1 MFAFKYMLG
10 IFAAILLTTAIS
22 HAQGGN
28 TLVLKEKGR
37 TIQSW
42 IEKDCITF
50 RFSNT
55 QWIEGKIKTVFK
67 DSLLINMYRAQ
78 QSPTMFGGFRVDTTW
93 LGFLKISINEIS
105 GMPQSQYKSGMFTN
119 GALFRL
125 GSGAYMFLN
134 IANSL
139 LKGVPLFDA
148 ANTTRYLLQQAFTEL
163 GPFKNKSTK
172 PIYPLVKNILWLFIS
187 ALK

>member
-1 MFAFKYMLG
+1 MLLVKYVGG
-10 IFAAILLTTAIS
+10 IFAAVLFTVTAS
-22 HAQGGN
+22 TAQVGN

-55 QWIEGKIKTVFK
+55 QWIEGKIKTILK

-78 QSPTMFGGFRVDTTW
+78 QSPTAFGGFRVDTTW

-105 GMPQSQYKSGMFTN
+105 GLPQSRFKSGMFTN
-119 GALFRL
+119 GILFKMA
-125 GSGAYMFLN
+125 SGAYLFLN
-134 IANSL
+134 IANSII
-139 LKGVPLFDA
+139 KGYPLFDA
-148 ANTTRYLLQQAFTEL
+148 ANTTRLLVAAGFYGIGTLQKQKHKAYL
-163 GPFKNKSTK
+163 
-172 PIYPLVKNILWLFIS
+172 PIGKKYTVAIY
-187 ALK
+187 

>member
-1 MFAFKYMLG
+1 MFLAKYLVG
-10 IFAAILLTTAIS
+10 IFAAILFTVTAS
-22 HAQGGN
+22 NAQLGN

-55 QWIEGKIKTVFK
+55 QWIEGKIKTILK

-78 QSPTMFGGFRVDTTW
+78 QSPTPFGGFRVDTTW
-93 LGFLKISINEIS
+93 LGFLKVSINEIS
-105 GMPQSQYKSGMFTN
+105 GMPQSRYKSGMFKN
-119 GALFRL
+119 GILFRL
-125 GSGAYMFLN
+125 ASGAYLFLN

-139 LKGVPLFDA
+139 IKGYPLFDA
-148 ANTTRYLLQQAFTEL
+148 TNTTRLLVAAGFYGIGTLQKQKHKAYL
-163 GPFKNKSTK
+163 
-172 PIYPLVKNILWLFIS
+172 PIGKKYTVAIY
-187 ALK
+187 

>member
-1 MFAFKYMLG
+1 MFAFKY
-10 IFAAILLTTAIS
+10 IFGLLVALVLTTS
-22 HAQGGN
+22 VSRAQVGI

-55 QWIEGKIKTVFK
+55 QWIEGKIKTILK

-105 GMPQSQYKSGMFTN
+105 GMPQSRYKSGMFTN
-119 GALFRL
+119 GVLFRL

-134 IANSL
+134 IANSIIKGLPL
-139 LKGVPLFDA
+139 LDA
-148 ANTTRYLLQQAFTEL
+148 GNSTRLLVAAGFYGLGTLQKQKHKAFL
-163 GPFKNKSTK
+163 
-172 PIYPLVKNILWLFIS
+172 PIGKKYTIAIY
-187 ALK
+187 

>member
-1 MFAFKYMLG
+1 MFAYKYMLG
-10 IFAAILLTTAIS
+10 LLVAVVITTS
-22 HAQGGN
+22 VSRAQVGN

-55 QWIEGKIKTVFK
+55 QWIEGKIKTILK

-105 GMPQSQYKSGMFTN
+105 GMPQSRYKSGMFTN
-119 GALFRL
+119 GVLFKL

-134 IANSL
+134 IANSIIKGLPL
-139 LKGVPLFDA
+139 LDA
-148 ANTTRYLLQQAFTEL
+148 GNSTRLLVAAGFYGIGTLQKQKHKAYL
-163 GPFKNKSTK
+163 
-172 PIYPLVKNILWLFIS
+172 PIGKKYTMAIY
-187 ALK
+187 

>member
-10 IFAAILLTTAIS
+10 ILTAVLLTTAIS

-37 TIQSW
+37 TIKSW

-67 DSLLINMYRAQ
+67 DSLLINIYRAQ

-93 LGFLKISINEIS
+93 LGFLKISIYEIS
-105 GMPQSQYKSGMFTN
+105 GMPQSQYTSGMFTN

-148 ANTTRYLLQQAFTEL
+148 ANTTRLLVAAGFYGIGTLQKQKHKAYL
-163 GPFKNKSTK
+163 
-172 PIYPLVKNILWLFIS
+172 PIGKKYTMAIY
-187 ALK
+187 

>member
-1 MFAFKYMLG
+1 MFLVKFVVG
-10 IFAAILLTTAIS
+10 ILATVLLTTTAS
-22 HAQGGN
+22 NAQVGN

-55 QWIEGKIKTVFK
+55 QWIEGRIKTVLK

-78 QSPTMFGGFRVDTTW
+78 QSSTALGGFRVDTTW

-105 GMPQSQYKSGMFTN
+105 GLPQSRYKSGMFTN
-119 GALFRL
+119 GILFKMA
-125 GSGAYMFLN
+125 SSAYLFLN
-134 IANSL
+134 ITNSL
-139 LKGVPLFDA
+139 IKGYPLFDA
-148 ANTTRYLLQQAFTEL
+148 ANSTRLLIAAGFYGIGALQKQKHKDFL
-163 GPFKNKSTK
+163 
-172 PIYPLVKNILWLFIS
+172 PIGKKYTVAIY
-187 ALK
+187 

>member
-1 MFAFKYMLG
+1 MFVVKYLVG
-10 IFAAILLTTAIS
+10 IFATVVLTTAIS
-22 HAQGGN
+22 RAQVGN

-55 QWIEGKIKTVFK
+55 QWIEGKIKTILK

-78 QSPTMFGGFRVDTTW
+78 QSPTVFGGFRVDTTW
-93 LGFLKISINEIS
+93 LGFLKIGINEIT
-105 GMPQSQYKSGMFTN
+105 GMPQSRYKSGMFTN
-119 GALFRL
+119 GILFKL
-125 GSGAYMFLN
+125 ASGAYLFLN

-139 LKGVPLFDA
+139 IKGYPLFDA
-148 ANTTRYLLQQAFTEL
+148 ANTTKLLVAAGFYGIGTLQQQKHKAYL
-163 GPFKNKSTK
+163 
-172 PIYPLVKNILWLFIS
+172 PIGKKYTVAIY
-187 ALK
+187 

>member
-1 MFAFKYMLG
+1 MLG
-10 IFAAILLTTAIS
+10 LLVAVVFTTS
-22 HAQGGN
+22 VSRAQVGN

-55 QWIEGKIKTVFK
+55 QWIEGKIKTILK

-93 LGFLKISINEIS
+93 LGFLKISIYEIS
-105 GMPQSQYKSGMFTN
+105 GMPQSRYKSGMFTN
-119 GALFRL
+119 GVLFKL

-134 IANSL
+134 IANSIIKGLPL
-139 LKGVPLFDA
+139 LDA
-148 ANTTRYLLQQAFTEL
+148 GNSTRLLVAAGFYGIGTLQKQKHKAYL
-163 GPFKNKSTK
+163 
-172 PIYPLVKNILWLFIS
+172 PIGKKYTMAIY
-187 ALK
+187 

>member
-1 MFAFKYMLG
+1 MFVFKYMVG
-10 IFAAILLTTAIS
+10 IFAVVLFTTGFS
-22 HAQGGN
+22 YAQVGN

-55 QWIEGKIKTVFK
+55 QWIEGKIKTILK

-78 QSPTMFGGFRVDTTW
+78 QSPTVFGGFRVDTTW
-93 LGFLKISINEIS
+93 LGFLKISIHEIS
-105 GMPQSQYKSGMFTN
+105 GMPQSRYKSGMFTN
-119 GALFRL
+119 GVLFKL

-134 IANSL
+134 IVNSII
-139 LKGVPLFDA
+139 KGYPLFDA
-148 ANTTRYLLQQAFTEL
+148 SNTTKLLVAAGFYGIGTLQQQKHKDYL
-163 GPFKNKSTK
+163 
-172 PIYPLVKNILWLFIS
+172 PIGKKYTVAIY
-187 ALK
+187 

>member
-1 MFAFKYMLG
+1 MFLAKYLVE
-10 IFAAILLTTAIS
+10 IFAAVLFTVTVS
-22 HAQGGN
+22 SAQLGN

-55 QWIEGKIKTVFK
+55 QWIEGKIKTILK

-78 QSPTMFGGFRVDTTW
+78 QSPTPFGGFRVDTTW
-93 LGFLKISINEIS
+93 LGFLKVSINEIS
-105 GMPQSQYKSGMFTN
+105 GLPQSRYKSGMFTN
-119 GALFRL
+119 GILFRL
-125 GSGAYMFLN
+125 ASGAYLFLN

-139 LKGVPLFDA
+139 IKGYPLFDA
-148 ANTTRYLLQQAFTEL
+148 TNTTRLLVAAGFYGIGTLQKQKHKAYL
-163 GPFKNKSTK
+163 
-172 PIYPLVKNILWLFIS
+172 PIGKKYTVAIY
-187 ALK
+187 

>member
-1 MFAFKYMLG
+1 MLG
-10 IFAAILLTTAIS
+10 LLVAVVFTTS
-22 HAQGGN
+22 VSRAQVGN

-55 QWIEGKIKTVFK
+55 QWIEGKIKTILK

-105 GMPQSQYKSGMFTN
+105 GMPQSRYKSGMFTN
-119 GALFRL
+119 GVLFKL

-134 IANSL
+134 IANSIIKGLPL
-139 LKGVPLFDA
+139 LDA
-148 ANTTRYLLQQAFTEL
+148 GNSTRLLVAAGFYGIGTLQKQKHKAYL
-163 GPFKNKSTK
+163 
-172 PIYPLVKNILWLFIS
+172 PIGKKYTMAIY
-187 ALK
+187 

>member
-1 MFAFKYMLG
+1 MLG
-10 IFAAILLTTAIS
+10 LVVALVLTTSIL
-22 HAQGGN
+22 HAQFGN

-105 GMPQSQYKSGMFTN
+105 GMPQSQYSSGLFTN

-139 LKGVPLFDA
+139 LKGMPLLDA
-148 ANTTRYLLQQAFTEL
+148 ANSTRLLVAAGFYGIGTLQKQKHKAYL
-163 GPFKNKSTK
+163 
-172 PIYPLVKNILWLFIS
+172 PIGKKYTMAIY
-187 ALK
+187 

>member
-1 MFAFKYMLG
+1 MFVLKYVAG
-10 IFAAILLTTAIS
+10 ILIAVLLTVTLS
-22 HAQGGN
+22 NAQIGN

-55 QWIEGKIKTVFK
+55 QWIEGKIKTILK

-78 QSPTMFGGFRVDTTW
+78 QSPTVFGGFRVDTTW

-105 GMPQSQYKSGMFTN
+105 GMPQSRYKSGMFTN
-119 GALFRL
+119 GILFRL
-125 GSGAYMFLN
+125 ASGAYLFLN
-134 IANSL
+134 IANSV
-139 LKGVPLFDA
+139 LKGLPLFDA
-148 ANTTRYLLQQAFTEL
+148 ANTSRLLVAAGFYGIGTLQKQKHKAYL
-163 GPFKNKSTK
+163 
-172 PIYPLVKNILWLFIS
+172 PIGKKYSMAIY
-187 ALK
+187 

>member
-1 MFAFKYMLG
+1 MLLIKYVVG
-10 IFAAILLTTAIS
+10 IFAAVFLIVTIS
-22 HAQGGN
+22 NAQVGN

-55 QWIEGKIKTVFK
+55 QWIEGKIKTILK

-78 QSPTMFGGFRVDTTW
+78 QSPTVFGGFRVDTTW

-105 GMPQSQYKSGMFTN
+105 GMPQSRYKSGMFTN
-119 GALFRL
+119 GVLFKL

-134 IANSL
+134 IANSII
-139 LKGVPLFDA
+139 KGYPLFDA
-148 ANTTRYLLQQAFTEL
+148 ANTTKLLVAAGFYGIGTLQKQKHKAYL
-163 GPFKNKSTK
+163 
-172 PIYPLVKNILWLFIS
+172 PIGKKYTVAIY
-187 ALK
+187 

>member
-1 MFAFKYMLG
+1 MLG

-78 QSPTMFGGFRVDTTW
+78 QSPTMFV
-93 LGFLKISINEIS
+93 
-105 GMPQSQYKSGMFTN
+105 
-119 GALFRL
+119 
-125 GSGAYMFLN
+125 
-134 IANSL
+134 ANSL
-139 LKGVPLFDA
+139 LKGVPVLDA
-148 ANTTRYLLQQAFTEL
+148 ANTTRLLVAAGFYGIGTLQKQKHKAYL
-163 GPFKNKSTK
+163 
-172 PIYPLVKNILWLFIS
+172 PIGKKYTMAIY
-187 ALK
+187 

>member
-1 MFAFKYMLG
+1 MFVVKYLVG
-10 IFAAILLTTAIS
+10 IFATVVLTTAIS
-22 HAQGGN
+22 HAQLGN

-55 QWIEGKIKTVFK
+55 QWIEGKIKTILK

-78 QSPTMFGGFRVDTTW
+78 QSPTVFGGFRVDTTW
-93 LGFLKISINEIS
+93 LGFLKISIHEIS
-105 GMPQSQYKSGMFTN
+105 GMPQSRYKSGLFTN
-119 GALFRL
+119 GILFKL

-134 IANSL
+134 IVNSII
-139 LKGVPLFDA
+139 KGYPLFEA
-148 ANTTRYLLQQAFTEL
+148 SNTTKLLVAAGFYGIGTLQQQKHKDYL
-163 GPFKNKSTK
+163 
-172 PIYPLVKNILWLFIS
+172 PIGKKYTVAIY
-187 ALK
+187 

>member
-1 MFAFKYMLG
+1 MFALVLFTSG
-10 IFAAILLTTAIS
+10 LL

-55 QWIEGKIKTVFK
+55 QWIDGKIKTILK

-78 QSPTMFGGFRVDTTW
+78 QAPTMFGGFTVDTTW
-93 LGFLKISINEIS
+93 LGYLKISINEIS
-105 GMPQSQYKSGMFTN
+105 GLPQSKYKFKYNTEGN
-119 GALFRL
+119 E
-125 GSGAYMFLN
+125 FLKRFIYQILKFHKSVQ
-134 IANSL
+134 IANL
-139 LKGVPLFDA
+139 
-148 ANTTRYLLQQAFTEL
+148 
-163 GPFKNKSTK
+163 
-172 PIYPLVKNILWLFIS
+172 KNILF
-187 ALK
+187 

>member
-1 MFAFKYMLG
+1 MFVVKYVVG
-10 IFAAILLTTAIS
+10 ILIAVLLTVTLS
-22 HAQGGN
+22 NAQVGN

-55 QWIEGKIKTVFK
+55 QWIEGKIKTILK

-78 QSPTMFGGFRVDTTW
+78 QSPTVFGGFRVDTTW

-105 GMPQSQYKSGMFTN
+105 GMPQSRYKSGMFTN
-119 GALFRL
+119 GILFRL
-125 GSGAYMFLN
+125 ASGAYLFLN

-139 LKGVPLFDA
+139 IKGYPLFDA
-148 ANTTRYLLQQAFTEL
+148 ANTTKLLVAAGFYGIGTLQQQKHKAYL
-163 GPFKNKSTK
+163 
-172 PIYPLVKNILWLFIS
+172 PIGKKYTVAIY
-187 ALK
+187 

>member
-1 MFAFKYMLG
+1 MLG
-10 IFAAILLTTAIS
+10 LLVAVVFTTS
-22 HAQGGN
+22 VSLAQVGN

-55 QWIEGKIKTVFK
+55 QWIEGKIKTILK

-105 GMPQSQYKSGMFTN
+105 GMPQSRYKSGMFTN
-119 GALFRL
+119 GVLFKL

-134 IANSL
+134 ISNSIIKGLPL
-139 LKGVPLFDA
+139 LDA
-148 ANTTRYLLQQAFTEL
+148 GNSTRLLVAAGFYGIGTLQKQKHKAYL
-163 GPFKNKSTK
+163 
-172 PIYPLVKNILWLFIS
+172 PIGKKYTMAIY
-187 ALK
+187 

>member
-1 MFAFKYMLG
+1 MFKKYIACL
-10 IFAAILLTTAIS
+10 FALVLFTSGLL

-55 QWIEGKIKTVFK
+55 QWIDGKIKTILK

-78 QSPTMFGGFRVDTTW
+78 QAPTMFGGFTVDTTW
-93 LGFLKISINEIS
+93 LGYLKISINEIS
-105 GMPQSQYKSGMFTN
+105 GLPQSKYKSGLFTN

-125 GSGAYMFLN
+125 GSSAFIFLN
-134 IANSL
+134 LSNSL
-139 LKGVPLFDA
+139 LKGLPVFDA
-148 ANTTRYLLQQAFTEL
+148 ANTTRLLIAAGLYGLGTVQKQKHKSYL
-163 GPFKNKSTK
+163 
-172 PIYPLVKNILWLFIS
+172 PIGKKYSVAIY
-187 ALK
+187 

>member
-1 MFAFKYMLG
+1 MLLVKYVVG
-10 IFAAILLTTAIS
+10 IFAAVFLIVTTS
-22 HAQGGN
+22 NAQVGN

-55 QWIEGKIKTVFK
+55 QWIEGRIKTILK

-78 QSPTMFGGFRVDTTW
+78 QSPTAFGGFRVDTTW

-105 GMPQSQYKSGMFTN
+105 GLPQSRYKSGMFTN
-119 GALFRL
+119 GILFKMA
-125 GSGAYMFLN
+125 SGAYLFLN

-139 LKGVPLFDA
+139 IKGYPLLDA
-148 ANTTRYLLQQAFTEL
+148 ANTTRLLVAGGLYGIGTLQKQKHKAYL
-163 GPFKNKSTK
+163 
-172 PIYPLVKNILWLFIS
+172 PIGKKYTVAIY
-187 ALK
+187 

>member
-1 MFAFKYMLG
+1 MFVLKYVAG
-10 IFAAILLTTAIS
+10 ILIAVLLTVTLS
-22 HAQGGN
+22 NAQIGN

-55 QWIEGKIKTVFK
+55 QWIEGKIKTILK

-78 QSPTMFGGFRVDTTW
+78 QSPTVFGGFRVDTTW

-105 GMPQSQYKSGMFTN
+105 GMPQSRYKSGMFTN
-119 GALFRL
+119 GILFRL
-125 GSGAYMFLN
+125 ASGAYLFLN
-134 IANSL
+134 IANSV
-139 LKGVPLFDA
+139 LKGLPLFDA
-148 ANTTRYLLQQAFTEL
+148 ANTSRLLVAAGFYGIGTLQKQRHKAYL
-163 GPFKNKSTK
+163 
-172 PIYPLVKNILWLFIS
+172 PIGKKYTMAIY
-187 ALK
+187 

>member
-1 MFAFKYMLG
+1 MLG
-10 IFAAILLTTAIS
+10 LVIALVLTNSIL
-22 HAQGGN
+22 HAQVGN

-55 QWIEGKIKTVFK
+55 QWIEGKIKTILK

-78 QSPTMFGGFRVDTTW
+78 QTPTVFGGFRVDTTW

-105 GMPQSQYKSGMFTN
+105 GMPQSQYKSGLFSN

-125 GSGAYMFLN
+125 GSGAYMFLK

-139 LKGVPLFDA
+139 IKGLPLLDA
-148 ANTTRYLLQQAFTEL
+148 ANTTRLLVAASFYGIGTLQKQKHKAYL
-163 GPFKNKSTK
+163 
-172 PIYPLVKNILWLFIS
+172 PIGKKYTIAIY
-187 ALK
+187 

>member
-1 MFAFKYMLG
+1 MLLIKYVVG
-10 IFAAILLTTAIS
+10 IFAAVFLIVTIS
-22 HAQGGN
+22 NAQVGN

-55 QWIEGKIKTVFK
+55 QWIEGRIKTILK

-78 QSPTMFGGFRVDTTW
+78 QSPTAFGGFRVDTTW
-93 LGFLKISINEIS
+93 LGFLKISVNEIS
-105 GMPQSQYKSGMFTN
+105 GMPQSQYRSGLFTN

-134 IANSL
+134 ITNSL
-139 LKGVPLFDA
+139 LKGMPLLDA
-148 ANTTRYLLQQAFTEL
+148 ANSTRLLVAAGFYGIGTLQKQKHKAYL
-163 GPFKNKSTK
+163 
-172 PIYPLVKNILWLFIS
+172 PIGKKYTMAIY
-187 ALK
+187 

>member
-1 MFAFKYMLG
+1 MFAFKYMFSFLV
-10 IFAAILLTTAIS
+10 AVVLTTSIS
-22 HAQGGN
+22 HAQVGN

-55 QWIEGKIKTVFK
+55 QWIEGRIKTILK

-78 QSPTMFGGFRVDTTW
+78 QSPTAFGGFRVDTTW

-105 GMPQSQYKSGMFTN
+105 GMPQSQYKSGLFTN

-139 LKGVPLFDA
+139 LKGLPLFDA
-148 ANTTRYLLQQAFTEL
+148 ANTTRLLVAAGFYGIGTFQKQKHKSYL
-163 GPFKNKSTK
+163 
-172 PIYPLVKNILWLFIS
+172 PIGKKYTMAIY
-187 ALK
+187 

>member
-1 MFAFKYMLG
+1 MFVLKYVAG
-10 IFAAILLTTAIS
+10 ILIAVLLTVTLS
-22 HAQGGN
+22 NAQVGN

-55 QWIEGKIKTVFK
+55 QWIEGKIKTILK

-78 QSPTMFGGFRVDTTW
+78 QSPTVFGGFRVDTTW

-105 GMPQSQYKSGMFTN
+105 GMPQSRYKSGMFTN
-119 GALFRL
+119 GILFRL
-125 GSGAYMFLN
+125 ASGAYLFLN
-134 IANSL
+134 IANSV
-139 LKGVPLFDA
+139 LKGLPLFDA
-148 ANTTRYLLQQAFTEL
+148 ANTSRLLVAAGFYGIGTLQKQRHKAYL
-163 GPFKNKSTK
+163 
-172 PIYPLVKNILWLFIS
+172 PIGKKYTMAIY
-187 ALK
+187 

>member
-1 MFAFKYMLG
+1 MLG
-10 IFAAILLTTAIS
+10 LLVAVVFTTS
-22 HAQGGN
+22 VSRAQVGN

-55 QWIEGKIKTVFK
+55 QWIEGKIKTILK

-78 QSPTMFGGFRVDTTW
+78 QSPTVFGGFRVDTTW
-93 LGFLKISINEIS
+93 LGFLKISIYEIS
-105 GMPQSQYKSGMFTN
+105 GMPQSRYKSGMFTN
-119 GALFRL
+119 GVLFKL

-134 IANSL
+134 IANSIIKGLPL
-139 LKGVPLFDA
+139 LDA
-148 ANTTRYLLQQAFTEL
+148 GNSTRLLVAAGFYGIGTLQKQKHKAYL
-163 GPFKNKSTK
+163 
-172 PIYPLVKNILWLFIS
+172 PIGKKYTMAIY
-187 ALK
+187 

>member
-1 MFAFKYMLG
+1 MFVVKYVVG
-10 IFAAILLTTAIS
+10 ILIAVLLTVTLS
-22 HAQGGN
+22 NAQVGN

-55 QWIEGKIKTVFK
+55 QWIEGKIKTILK

-78 QSPTMFGGFRVDTTW
+78 QSPTVFGGFRVDTTW
-93 LGFLKISINEIS
+93 LGFLKISINEIT
-105 GMPQSQYKSGMFTN
+105 GMPQSRYKSGMFTN
-119 GALFRL
+119 GILFRL
-125 GSGAYMFLN
+125 ASGAYLFLN

-139 LKGVPLFDA
+139 IKGYPLFDA
-148 ANTTRYLLQQAFTEL
+148 ANTTKLLVAAGFYGIGTLQQQKHKAYL
-163 GPFKNKSTK
+163 
-172 PIYPLVKNILWLFIS
+172 PIGKKYTVAIY
-187 ALK
+187 

>member
-1 MFAFKYMLG
+1 MFVLKYLVG
-10 IFAAILLTTAIS
+10 IFATVVLTTAIL
-22 HAQGGN
+22 HAQVGN

-55 QWIEGKIKTVFK
+55 QWIEGKIKTILK

-78 QSPTMFGGFRVDTTW
+78 QSPTVFGGFRVDTTW

-105 GMPQSQYKSGMFTN
+105 GMPQSRYKSGMFTN
-119 GALFRL
+119 GVLFKL

-134 IANSL
+134 IANSIIKGLPL
-139 LKGVPLFDA
+139 LDA
-148 ANTTRYLLQQAFTEL
+148 GNSTRLLVAAGFYGIGTLQKQKHKAYL
-163 GPFKNKSTK
+163 
-172 PIYPLVKNILWLFIS
+172 PIGKKYTMAIY
-187 ALK
+187 

>member
-1 MFAFKYMLG
+1 MLLVKYVVG
-10 IFAAILLTTAIS
+10 IFAVVVLTVTAS
-22 HAQGGN
+22 YAQMGN

-55 QWIEGKIKTVFK
+55 QWIEGKIKNILK

-78 QSPTMFGGFRVDTTW
+78 QSPTAFGGFRVDTTW

-105 GMPQSQYKSGMFTN
+105 GLPRSRYKSGMFSN
-119 GALFRL
+119 GILFRL
-125 GSGAYMFLN
+125 ASSAYMFLN
-134 IANSL
+134 ITNSL
-139 LKGVPLFDA
+139 IKGYPVFDA
-148 ANTTRYLLQQAFTEL
+148 ANTTRLLIAAGFYGIGTLQKQKHKDYL
-163 GPFKNKSTK
+163 
-172 PIYPLVKNILWLFIS
+172 PIGKRYKVAIY
-187 ALK
+187 

>member
-1 MFAFKYMLG
+1 MLLIKYVVG
-10 IFAAILLTTAIS
+10 IFTAVFLIVTIS
-22 HAQGGN
+22 NAQVGN

-55 QWIEGKIKTVFK
+55 QWIEGRIKTILK

-78 QSPTMFGGFRVDTTW
+78 QSPTAFGGFRVDTTW

-105 GMPQSQYKSGMFTN
+105 GLPQSRFKSGMFTN
-119 GALFRL
+119 GILFKMA
-125 GSGAYMFLN
+125 SGAYLFLN
-134 IANSL
+134 IANSII
-139 LKGVPLFDA
+139 KGYPLFDA
-148 ANTTRYLLQQAFTEL
+148 ANTTRLLVAAGFYGIGTLQKQKHKAYL
-163 GPFKNKSTK
+163 
-172 PIYPLVKNILWLFIS
+172 PIGKKYTVAIY
-187 ALK
+187 

>member
-1 MFAFKYMLG
+1 MFVVKYLVG
-10 IFAAILLTTAIS
+10 ILIAVLLTVTLS
-22 HAQGGN
+22 NAQVGN

-55 QWIEGKIKTVFK
+55 QWIEGKIKTILK

-78 QSPTMFGGFRVDTTW
+78 QSPTVFGGFRVDTTW

-105 GMPQSQYKSGMFTN
+105 GMPQSRYKSGMFTN
-119 GALFRL
+119 GILFRL
-125 GSGAYMFLN
+125 ASGAYLFLN

-139 LKGVPLFDA
+139 IKGYPLFDA
-148 ANTTRYLLQQAFTEL
+148 ANTTKLLVAAGFYGIGTLQQQKHKAYL
-163 GPFKNKSTK
+163 
-172 PIYPLVKNILWLFIS
+172 PIGKKYTVAIY
-187 ALK
+187 

>member
-1 MFAFKYMLG
+1 MFVVKYVAG
-10 IFAAILLTTAIS
+10 ILIAVLLTVTLS
-22 HAQGGN
+22 NAQVGN

-55 QWIEGKIKTVFK
+55 QWIEGKIKTILK

-78 QSPTMFGGFRVDTTW
+78 QSPTVFGGFRVDTTW
-93 LGFLKISINEIS
+93 LGFLKIRINEIS
-105 GMPQSQYKSGMFTN
+105 GMPQSRYKSGMFTN
-119 GALFRL
+119 GILFRL
-125 GSGAYMFLN
+125 ASGAYLFLN

-139 LKGVPLFDA
+139 IKGYPLFDA
-148 ANTTRYLLQQAFTEL
+148 ANTTKLLVAASFYGIGTLQQQKHKAYL
-163 GPFKNKSTK
+163 
-172 PIYPLVKNILWLFIS
+172 PIGKKYTMAIY
-187 ALK
+187 